1 MSDDWRTEMPPQQVE
16 KFDKIER
23 GTKPFVVATHTDPDT
38 GQLSELLWICD
49 VSYLDQQSSA
59 AIRVNLAHHSFYSDI
74 SDARDSRGY
83 RRSSDAG
90 GQPMLLKL
98 AEICQQMLLALTF

>member
-1 MSDDWRTEMPPQQVE
+1 MSDDWRTEMPLHQVE

-23 GTKPFVVATHTDPDT
+23 GTKPLVVVISTDPNT
-38 GQLSELLWICD
+38 GQMNELLWICD

-59 AIRVNLAHHSFYSDI
+59 AIRLNLAHHSFYSDI
-74 SDARDSRGY
+74 SDAKDSRGY

-90 GQPMLLKL
+90 GLPMLLKL
-98 AEICQQMLLALTF
+98 AEVCQQMLSVLSI